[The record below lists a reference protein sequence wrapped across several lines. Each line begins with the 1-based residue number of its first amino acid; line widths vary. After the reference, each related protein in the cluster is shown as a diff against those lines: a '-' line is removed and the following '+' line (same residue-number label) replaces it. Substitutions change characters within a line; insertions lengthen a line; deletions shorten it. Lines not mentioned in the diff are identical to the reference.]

1 MNNNTTYLFAKTEK
15 NNFSK
20 YLENKLSEDSS
31 IFILLDENSKKHC
44 KKKLLED
51 FSILENAGEI
61 LIKSGEKNKSL
72 ETCNKIWLKLIENHA
87 DRNSLLINLGGG
99 VITDLGGFA
108 AASYKRGIAF
118 CNVPTSLLG
127 MIDAAIGGKT
137 GLDYEGMKNVIGS
150 FSFAEKTYIDPEFL
164 STLPERHMRS
174 GFAELLKIA
183 LVSDK
188 LLWKKLKL
196 QNFNDIMDHQ
206 DVIIKAVTLKNNIVK
221 DDPFEKNVRKKLNF
235 GHTIGHA
242 VESYSLLHDKKPLLH
257 GEAVA
262 IGMICESWISK
273 KKKYL
278 SGSELDE
285 IIYKLF
291 KYTLSFK
298 FKTDADGILKLMRD
312 DKKNSGQKINFTLL
326 NGIGD
331 ARIDNF
337 IDEKLIN
344 ESLIFYNNLI

>member
-1 MNNNTTYLFAKTEK
+1 MNRNPAYLFAETGKD
-15 NNFSK
+15 NFRI
-20 YLENKLSEDSS
+20 YLDNKHSADSS
-31 IFILLDENSKKHC
+31 IFILMDENSKKHC

-51 FSILENAGEI
+51 FPILAHAGEI
-61 LIKSGEKNKSL
+61 LIKSGEKNKNL
-72 ETCNKIWLKLIENHA
+72 ETCNKIWLKLIANHA
-87 DRNSLLINLGGG
+87 DRHSLLINLGGG

-137 GLDYEGMKNVIGS
+137 GLDYDGMKNVIGS
-150 FSFAEKTYIDPEFL
+150 FSFAENTYIDSQFL

-196 QNFNDIMDHQ
+196 QNIKDIMDHP
-206 DVIIKAVTLKNNIVK
+206 DLIIKAVTLKNNIVK

-278 SGSELDE
+278 SGSEMDE

-291 KYTLSFK
+291 KYTLSYK
-298 FKTDADGILKLMRD
+298 FKTDVEGILKLMRD

-326 NGIGD
+326 NLIGD
-331 ARIDNF
+331 AKIDNF
-337 IDEKLIN
+337 IDEKLIK
-344 ESLIFYNNLI
+344 ESLLFYSNLI